1 MQIITKYISDNG
13 EEFIDESSCLA
24 YEDSLDLF
32 NGSCKKFFSGN
43 CSLYD
48 VFASV
53 GCAFNF
59 NHSNDITDMLRSIH
73 RDTKLTIRHWQ
84 CCDAPKYSVSNL
96 SMNKWMSIEMYFGGS
111 SSIGSGFY
119 QSKVSI
125 YDLLRYYNGTFG
137 ITE

>member
-1 MQIITKYISDNG
+1 MQIITRYISDNG
-13 EEFIDESSCLA
+13 EEFYNESSCLA
-24 YEDSLDLF
+24 YEDALDLF

-53 GCAFNF
+53 EYLSNY
-59 NHSNDITDMLRSIH
+59 SNDITDMLRSIH

-84 CCDAPKYSVSNL
+84 CCNDPKYSVSDL
-96 SMNKWMSIEMYFGGS
+96 FMDRWRFIHVSF
-111 SSIGSGFY
+111 GSGSHLDDDFF
-119 QSKVSI
+119 QSKVGI
-125 YDLLRYYNGTFG
+125 NDLLRYYNGTFG